1 MLTKLKNALTSLQ
14 STQPL
19 VLNLTNLVTMDFM
32 ANAQLAIGAS
42 PLMSVSDN
50 ELEEL
55 IAVSHAVNINIGTL
69 DTPFIERCVKAAK
82 LAKKYDKPV
91 VLDPVGAGAS
101 RQRTEAA
108 LRILPDCTILR
119 GNASEILALCNIT
132 HQTKGVDSTHSTEE
146 AKQAATHL
154 AKAYNIVVVVSGAT
168 DYITDKN
175 LSISFSYGSPLMPR
189 VVGMGCTLTAV
200 IAAFAGSMQDP
211 YQAAMAA
218 TLYFSLCGN
227 IAAKAAQA
235 PASFQQAFIDALF
248 QATETDL
255 SACYAE

>member
-14 STQPL
+14 TTQPL

-42 PLMSVSDN
+42 PLMSVSDD
-50 ELEEL
+50 EMEEL

-69 DTPFIERCVKAAK
+69 DTTFIQRCIKAAK
-82 LAKKYDKPV
+82 LAKQYGKPV

-101 RQRTEAA
+101 RQRTQAA
-108 LRILPDCTILR
+108 LSLLPYCTIVR
-119 GNASEILALCNIT
+119 GNASEILALSNIA
-132 HQTKGVDSTHSTEE
+132 HQTKGVDSTHSTED
-146 AKQAATHL
+146 AKQAATDL
-154 AKAYNIVVVVSGAT
+154 AKAYNLVVVVSGAT
-168 DYITDKN
+168 DFITDKN

-200 IAAFAGSMQDP
+200 IAAFAGSVADA
-211 YQAAMAA
+211 YQAAITA
-218 TLYFSLCGN
+218 TLYFSLCGS
-227 IAAKAAQA
+227 IAAKTTQA
-235 PASFQQAFIDALF
+235 PASFQQAFIDTLF